1 MVIQKFNNLIRN
13 KWVWGVFALA
23 VSAIFVLPDG
33 CLSDSRYDDKAEN
46 KLKKADLDR
55 RLFEKCRFLVR
66 SGMLGDQN
74 LAMLFNREKAD
85 SDWKL
90 YAAMTAFDEM
100 GVVVSDKT
108 VDDEFNAAFSD
119 PNTKNFD
126 KAKFDEFAARLG
138 VTRLQYKDYLCM
150 LITVRMGL
158 AAVGFTYSSN
168 ATLQR
173 DAECYKA
180 SDKFTVKV
188 ATFNEDKKA
197 ADKITVDDAA
207 IQEWYNNDT
216 NTVASLRLPD
226 RYKLSYLKLNV
237 ADTNILSKITVT
249 DADIEDCYKKDCEDG
264 EYVVTNDVFKPL
276 SEVRP
281 TILAKLQRKAVKDM
295 VYDAFDA
302 NESNDRFL
310 DEYAALNKTAV
321 KTSGWISF
329 DRNQSMGPELYN
341 YYVAQGDLSYPNSE
355 FTFVTPEDFKDKI
368 FALEDGS
375 AKLEII
381 STDNSIWIFKL
392 VESSPSHIP
401 ELAAIKP
408 VVKKMALS
416 KAKAEAF
423 KKTVDGVKAKGFDE
437 VLKSA
442 GATSN
447 VVFQLTALGFNGYS
461 WDYSKAGFE
470 NAWKIIPEACKLKKG
485 EVSEMIPLS
494 AGKAALVACVDRV
507 PGTYEDYT
515 VGLEHASKVVGYE
528 SQYFS
533 MKFLIDW
540 LEWNMARFG
549 YEKEN

>member
-74 LAMLFNREKAD
+74 LAMMFNREKAD

-138 VTRLQYKDYLCM
+138 VTRLQYKDYLRM

-173 DAECYKA
+173 DAECCKA

-226 RYKLSYLKLNV
+226 RYKLTHTL
-237 ADTNILSKITVT
+237 
-249 DADIEDCYKKDCEDG
+249 
-264 EYVVTNDVFKPL
+264 
-276 SEVRP
+276 
-281 TILAKLQRKAVKDM
+281 
-295 VYDAFDA
+295 
-302 NESNDRFL
+302 
-310 DEYAALNKTAV
+310 
-321 KTSGWISF
+321 
-329 DRNQSMGPELYN
+329 
-341 YYVAQGDLSYPNSE
+341 
-355 FTFVTPEDFKDKI
+355 
-368 FALEDGS
+368 
-375 AKLEII
+375 
-381 STDNSIWIFKL
+381 
-392 VESSPSHIP
+392 
-401 ELAAIKP
+401 
-408 VVKKMALS
+408 
-416 KAKAEAF
+416 
-423 KKTVDGVKAKGFDE
+423 
-437 VLKSA
+437 
-442 GATSN
+442 
-447 VVFQLTALGFNGYS
+447 
-461 WDYSKAGFE
+461 
-470 NAWKIIPEACKLKKG
+470 
-485 EVSEMIPLS
+485 
-494 AGKAALVACVDRV
+494 
-507 PGTYEDYT
+507 
-515 VGLEHASKVVGYE
+515 
-528 SQYFS
+528 
-533 MKFLIDW
+533 
-540 LEWNMARFG
+540 
-549 YEKEN
+549 

>member
-100 GVVVSDKT
+100 GVVVADKT

-138 VTRLQYKDYLCM
+138 VTRLQYKDYLRM

-158 AAVGFTYSSN
+158 AAVQFTYSSN
-168 ATLQR
+168 TTLQR

-180 SDKFTVKV
+180 SDKFTIKV

-197 ADKITVDDAA
+197 ANKITVDDAA

-281 TILAKLQRKAVKDM
+281 AILAKLQRKAVKDM

-302 NESNDRFL
+302 NESNDGFL
-310 DEYAALNKTAV
+310 EEYAALNKKPV
-321 KTSGWISF
+321 KTSRWFAF
-329 DRNQSMGPELYN
+329 DRNPYMTPELDKYYN
-341 YYVAQGDLSYPNSE
+341 DKKELSYPNNE
-355 FTFVTPEDFKDKI
+355 FTSVDVNKLKDKV
-368 FALEDGS
+368 FGLADGDV
-375 AKLEII
+375 KLEII
-381 STDNSIWIFKL
+381 STDNSIWIFKMADY
-392 VESSPSHIP
+392 STSHIP
-401 ELAAIKP
+401 ELATIKP
-408 VVKKMALS
+408 FVQKMALA
-416 KAKAEAF
+416 KAKEDAF

-485 EVSEMIPLS
+485 EVSEMILLS
-494 AGKAALVACVDRV
+494 PGKAALVACVDRV
-507 PGTYEDYT
+507 PGTYEDYNA
-515 VGLEHASKVVGYE
+515 GLQHASMVVDYDR
-528 SQYFS
+528 YFS

>member
-100 GVVVSDKT
+100 GVVVADKT

-138 VTRLQYKDYLCM
+138 VTRLQYKDYLRM

-158 AAVGFTYSSN
+158 AAVQFTYSSN
-168 ATLQR
+168 NTLER
-173 DAECYKA
+173 DAECYKV
-180 SDKFTVKV
+180 SDKFTVRV

-207 IQEWYNNDT
+207 VEEWYNNDT

-226 RYKLSYLKLNV
+226 RYKLSYLKLNL

-281 TILAKLQRKAVKDM
+281 MILAKLQRKAVKDM

-310 DEYAALNKTAV
+310 DEYAALNKKPV
-321 KTSGWISF
+321 KTSRWFAF
-329 DRNQSMGPELYN
+329 DRNPYMTPELDKYYN
-341 YYVAQGDLSYPNSE
+341 DKKDLSYPNNE
-355 FTFVTPEDFKDKI
+355 FTSVDVNKLKDKV
-368 FALEDGS
+368 FGLADGDV
-375 AKLEII
+375 KLEII
-381 STDNSIWIFKL
+381 STDNSIWIFKMADY
-392 VESSPSHIP
+392 STSHIP
-401 ELAAIKP
+401 ELATIKP
-408 VVKKMALS
+408 FVQKMALA
-416 KAKAEAF
+416 KAKEDAF

-485 EVSEMIPLS
+485 EVSEMILLS
-494 AGKAALVACVDRV
+494 PGKAALVACVDRV
-507 PGTYEDYT
+507 PGTYEDYNA
-515 VGLEHASKVVGYE
+515 GLQHASMVVDYDR
-528 SQYFS
+528 YFS